1 MPKGEPNSQT
11 RATTKYQQKIGLI
24 SKSFKIKKSLADEF
38 KVACEKAGVG
48 QAATISR
55 LIRKFIDEVN
65 GKPETL

>member
-1 MPKGEPNSQT
+1 MVDEMNWIPVTERMPEEQESIFAKYKGTDKWQ
-11 RATTKYQQKIGLI
+11 
-24 SKSFKIKKSLADEF
+24 
-38 KVACEKAGVG
+38 EKAGVG